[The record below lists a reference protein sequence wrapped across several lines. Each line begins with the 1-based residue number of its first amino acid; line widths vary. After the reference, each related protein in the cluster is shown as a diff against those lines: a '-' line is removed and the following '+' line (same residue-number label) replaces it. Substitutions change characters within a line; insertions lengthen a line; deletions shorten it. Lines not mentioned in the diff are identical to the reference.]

1 MLGNAGNDKFM
12 TIISE
17 ANQLSYTGEV
27 KNNVYHGM
35 GVLDVRTKKD
45 GFRYKGQFE
54 NGKRHG
60 VG

>member
-1 MLGNAGNDKFM
+1 M

-17 ANQLSYTGEV
+17 ANQLSYRGEV